1 MVHKYLYKKN
11 NRAFTLVELIV
22 SMLILAFIAGYIW
35 KVYFSS
41 SESMRHTVAQSQIQA
56 DIRNFLDQLETEM
69 ITCYCFDSVDSDNKS
84 FSFYCFPFGRE
95 TLEDIYYE
103 YPSGEPKAVNEESD
117 QSFKVKKI
125 EYSWKDGTVTKK
137 RTPGKL
143 YFLKKPMVFESSS
156 SGFDEEDKA
165 MTKEVLKN
173 IDDFEVKGY
182 CQTVNSLAAS
192 FEEAVEYTVVTP
204 DTASSTSFIVLRVH
218 AFKEEGGKK
227 RDEELDIVTKF
238 YSSIR
243 LADAANPGYFCST
256 DDEGRF

>member
-1 MVHKYLYKKN
+1 
-11 NRAFTLVELIV
+11 
-22 SMLILAFIAGYIW
+22 MLILAFIAGYIW

-69 ITCYCFDSVDSDNKS
+69 ITCYCFDSVDTENKS
-84 FSFYCFPFGRE
+84 FSFYCFPYGRYS
-95 TLEDIYYE
+95 LEEIYYDV
-103 YPSGEPKAVNEESD
+103 SGEPKGVTEESD
-117 QSFKVKKI
+117 QKIKVKKM
-125 EYSWKDGTVTKK
+125 EYSWKDGVITKK
-137 RTPGKL
+137 RTPGWL
-143 YFLKKPMVFESSS
+143 CFLQKPMVFENAGSSRE
-156 SGFDEEDKA
+156 FDDEDKA

-173 IDDFEVKGY
+173 IDDFDVKGY
-182 CQTVNSLAAS
+182 SQVIDPNAPSI
-192 FEEAVEYTVVTP
+192 EEGVEYKLVTP
-204 DTASSTSFIVLRVH
+204 ETASSTTFIVLRVH

-243 LADAANPGYFCST
+243 LADSANPGYFCST